1 MNELLVYNRPKSH
14 VSEAIRTLR
23 TNLEFTFVG
32 NEKNVILI
40 TSSMPGEGKS
50 FISANLAASFSMI
63 DCILNMSCEE
73 FYEFCN
79 NRACDGNWSAVEALV
94 CLDIVDKLNN
104 VKVKGF
110 FFKKKKL
117 KKARE
122 EEWQKIKSS
131 LQVNS

>member
-50 FISANLAASFSMI
+50 FVSANLS
-63 DCILNMSCEE
+63 D
-73 FYEFCN
+73 
-79 NRACDGNWSAVEALV
+79 
-94 CLDIVDKLNN
+94 
-104 VKVKGF
+104 
-110 FFKKKKL
+110 
-117 KKARE
+117 
-122 EEWQKIKSS
+122 
-131 LQVNS
+131 